1 MYKTYTWLCIP
12 LGYKMNFSGHH
23 PHIQFKISQELKK
36 RIIMRF
42 NFIALLLCTFLIQ
55 VSAGSFA
62 QKITLRKKNI
72 TLDIVF
78 KEITKQTGYD
88 VIWQQEKL
96 KSSHAINVYFNN
108 APLNIVLDAI
118 FNKEPLTY
126 AIANKTIVIKLRE
139 ELETQS
145 GFNAIAPGEV
155 RGIVRDE
162 KGELISGASVVAIN
176 KSTNGRAVTATG
188 KDGTFRF
195 LKLPAGAYSFTIT
208 YVGYAPKTVNG
219 FVRNDQPLMLTI
231 VIRETTTTLDNEIV
245 VTGTGI
251 TRKKDSFTGATVTFT
266 GDQLK
271 AIGNNNIIQSLRT
284 MDPSFLL
291 IENNLTGS
299 NPNKLPQIEVRGK
312 TSIPSATLKDQFA
325 TDPNQPL
332 FILDGFET
340 TLQTIVDL
348 DMNRVAG
355 VTILK
360 DAAST
365 ALYGAKASNG
375 VVVIQTLKP
384 MPGALRITY
393 TNDFRLENPDLSGY
407 NMMNAAEKLEFERL
421 SGRYT
426 TYRGSADSQF
436 YLDQLYNTHLMQV
449 KRGVDS
455 YWLNE
460 PVQTGTSE
468 NNSVFVEGGSS
479 EFTYG
484 VGANYKSQ
492 QGTMKGSGRD
502 TWSGSINLAYR
513 KSKISVNNVLFVR
526 GYTSK
531 ESPYGSFSN
540 FVNANPYFLKD
551 ASQRYLEVSRTSNS
565 DSLFVSNPLYN
576 AFLPSKNGSRNLEVQ
591 NNLQINYKITPAL
604 QLMTGL
610 QLIKGS
616 TTEEI
621 FKSPE
626 DTFFDKVSIL
636 KRGTYTNNKSDN
648 FSYQANA
655 LLTYGKVF
663 NGKHSITA
671 NARAEINNSENRS
684 IAFQA
689 DGFPPGSDGNPA
701 FAYSYQENG
710 APIAYSRVFRTI
722 NATLSANY
730 SYDTRYLF
738 DFSYRLDGS
747 TAFGSNKQFS
757 PYFSTGL
764 GWNLQNEA
772 FMKGAKWVNRLK
784 LYANIGITG
793 NQNYGNI
800 TSVSVYG
807 YNSNAYYNQFG
818 QGVTL
823 NTLGNPDLDP
833 QKTTQVSG
841 GLDFSLFNNR
851 LTGYINAYNKYTN
864 PLVVAAN
871 LPSSTGV
878 FSYPLNIGN
887 LNTRGAEVKM
897 GYSPIYNLEKRVV
910 WNVNIT
916 GSMYK
921 SKYNGFGNA
930 LSGLNKQ
937 QEVNQSLLRFTDGH
951 SPDDIWAAKSLGIDP
966 ATGREVFLAKDG
978 QYTFDYNAANLQSVG
993 NTSPTVEGVLS
1004 TSLFYKGFNLGIY
1017 VRYRFGADIFNTA
1030 LYNKVENISFSDIA
1044 YNQDK
1049 RALYDRWQNPG
1060 DVARFKAVSQTT
1072 TTPMSSRFVQRE
1084 NSLSGES
1091 INLGYTFENNSWLKQ
1106 LGVRSLN
1113 LTAIANDIFRV
1124 SSVLSERGIDYPFSK
1139 TVSFSL
1145 RASF

>member
-1 MYKTYTWLCIP
+1 
-12 LGYKMNFSGHH
+12 
-23 PHIQFKISQELKK
+23 
-36 RIIMRF
+36 MRF

-55 VSAGSFA
+55 VSARSFA
-62 QKITLRKKNI
+62 QKITLHKKNI

-88 VIWQQEKL
+88 VIWQQDKL
-96 KSSHAINVYFNN
+96 KNSHAIDVHFNN
-108 APLNIVLDAI
+108 APLGMVLDAI
-118 FNKEPLTY
+118 FNNEPLTY
-126 AIANKTIVIKLRE
+126 TIANKTIVVKLRE
-139 ELETQS
+139 GPEDTPA
-145 GFNAIAPGEV
+145 FKIFAPGTV
-155 RGIVRDE
+155 RGMVRDQ
-162 KGELISGASVVAIN
+162 KGDIIAGASVMALNTDIN
-176 KSTNGRAVTATG
+176 YKAVTVTG
-188 KDGTFRF
+188 KDGSF
-195 LKLPAGAYSFTIT
+195 LFSRLPAGPYTFTIS
-208 YVGYAPKTVNG
+208 YVGYAPKTVTG
-219 FVRNDQPLMLTI
+219 IVRNDQPLMLAI
-231 VIRETTTTLDNEIV
+231 VIKEITKTLDNEII

-251 TRKKDSFTGATVTFT
+251 TRRKDSFTGATVTFS

-271 AIGNNNIIQSLRT
+271 AIGNNNLIQSLRT
-284 MDPSFLL
+284 MDPSFIL
-291 IENNLTGS
+291 IENNLAGS

-312 TSIPSATLKDQFA
+312 SSIPSATLKDQFA

-348 DMNRVAG
+348 DMNRVAA

-365 ALYGAKASNG
+365 ALYGARASNG
-375 VVVIQTLKP
+375 VVVVQTLKP
-384 MPGALRITY
+384 RPGEMRITY

-407 NMMNAAEKLEFERL
+407 NMMNASEKLEFERL

-426 TYRGSADSQF
+426 GNSISADGQF
-436 YLDQLYNTHLMQV
+436 YLDQLYNNHLTQV
-449 KRGVDS
+449 KRGVNT

-460 PVQTGTSE
+460 PTQTGISE
-468 NNSVFVEGGSS
+468 NNSVYVEGGSS

-484 VGANYKSQ
+484 VGANYKNQ
-492 QGTMKGSGRD
+492 KGTMKGSGRD

-513 KSKISVNNVLFVR
+513 KSKVSVNNILFVR
-526 GYTSK
+526 GFKST
-531 ESPYGSFSN
+531 ESPYGSFSD

-551 ASQRYLEVSRTSNS
+551 ASQRYLEVSKTANNDTLRIN
-565 DSLFVSNPLYN
+565 NPLYN
-576 AFLPSKNGSRNLEVQ
+576 AQLPSKNSSSNLEVQ
-591 NNLQINYKITPAL
+591 NNLQINYKIMPEL
-604 QLMTGL
+604 QLQGGL

-616 TTEEI
+616 TTTEI

-626 DTFFDKVSIL
+626 DTFFDNVSVL
-636 KRGTYTNNKSDN
+636 KRGSYSNAKSDN

-663 NGKHSITA
+663 GGKHSVTA
-671 NARAEINNSENRS
+671 NARAEVNNREDRLIS
-684 IAFQA
+684 FQA
-689 DGFPPGSDGNPA
+689 EGFPPGSLGDPA
-701 FAYSYQENG
+701 FAYGYVANS
-710 APIAYSRVFRTI
+710 APSASSRVYRTI

-757 PYFSTGL
+757 PYYSTGL

-772 FMKGAKWVNRLK
+772 FMKGSKWVNRLK

-800 TSVSVYG
+800 TSVSVYD
-807 YNSNAYYNQFG
+807 YNSNTNYNQFG

-823 NTLGNPDLDP
+823 NTLGNPNLDP
-833 QKTTQVSG
+833 QKTTQISG

-864 PLVVAAN
+864 PLVVSAN
-871 LPSSTGV
+871 LPSSTGA

-887 LNTRGAEVKM
+887 LNTRGAELKL
-897 GYSPIYNLEKRVV
+897 GYSPIYNLEKGIV
-910 WNVNIT
+910 WSLNIT
-916 GSMYK
+916 GSLYK
-921 SKYNGFGNA
+921 SKYGGFGNA
-930 LSGLNKQ
+930 LTGLNKQ
-937 QEVNQSLLRFTDGH
+937 QEVSQSLLRFTDGH

-966 ATGREVFLAKDG
+966 ATGREVFLTKDG
-978 QYTFDYNAANLQSVG
+978 QYTFDYNAANVQAVG
-993 NTSPTVEGVLS
+993 NTAPTVEGVLS
-1004 TSLFYKGFNLGIY
+1004 TSFFYKGFNLGVY
-1017 VRYRFGADIFNTA
+1017 VRYRLGADIFNTA
-1030 LYNKVENISFSDIA
+1030 LYNKVENISYSDII

-1060 DVARFKAVSQTT
+1060 DIARFKAISLTS

-1084 NSLSGES
+1084 NSISGES
-1091 INLGYTFENNSWLKQ
+1091 INLGYTFENKIWLKQ
-1106 LGVRSLN
+1106 MGMRSLN

-1124 SSVLSERGIDYPFSK
+1124 STVLSERGIDYPFSK